1 MNMFRNR
8 KVRRIVVGIL
18 AALLLI
24 AMVITMLPSNALPF

>member
-1 MNMFRNR
+1 MNLFQNK

-24 AMVITMLPSNALPF
+24 AMVITMLPSNAFF